1 MGSKAIVQAFLKSIQ
16 DGDLTRAR
24 SFLSND
30 FLFSWQLSKPINAA
44 AWVELNTN
52 LKKAFPNLEYHFR
65 VESVQSEGVVKISS
79 ELKAIHRGDLD
90 LTFMNLGVIP
100 ASNRSFAPVREHG
113 RLIVRDDKII
123 SWIVK
128 PAKGAGLR
136 GILIQLGV
144 QLPDMGEFAG
154 Y

>member
-1 MGSKAIVQAFLKSIQ
+1 MGRKEFVQAFLKSIQ
-16 DGDLTRAR
+16 DGDLTRAG

-30 FLFSWQLSKPINAA
+30 FLLIWQVSEPINAE
-44 AWVELNTN
+44 AWLEMNTN
-52 LKKAFPNLEYHFR
+52 LRRAFPNLEYHFR

-90 LTFMNLGVIP
+90 LTAMNLGVIP
-100 ASNRSFAPVREHG
+100 ASNRSFAPTREHS
-113 RLIVRDDKII
+113 RLIVKDDKVI
-123 SWIVK
+123 SWVVK

-136 GILIQLGV
+136 AILIQLGI
-144 QLPDMGEFAG
+144 QMPDMRLFAG

>member
-1 MGSKAIVQAFLKSIQ
+1 MGPKAIAQTFMKSIQ

-30 FLFSWQLSKPINAA
+30 FLFSWQVSEPIDAG
-44 AWVELNTN
+44 AWLEMNTN
-52 LKKAFPNLEYHFR
+52 LRRAFPNLEYHFR
-65 VESVQSEGVVKISS
+65 VESVQSGGVVKISS

-90 LTFMNLGVIP
+90 LTGMNLGVIP
-100 ASNRSFAPVREHG
+100 ASNRFFATTREHG
-113 RLIVRDDKII
+113 RMIVKDDKVI
-123 SWIVK
+123 SWVVR

-136 GILIQLGV
+136 AILIQLGV
-144 QLPDMGEFAG
+144 QLPDMRLFAG